1 MGVGTLRDD
10 LLSLPDVEQAEID
23 DDSATPSAV
32 RVRLAQGAD
41 PAATGEEIR
50 RILALHGL
58 RQENDVAPGS
68 TGSAATSSIDPETE
82 DSRESEDAPLARES
96 EVSASFPRR
105 GEDLDWVSVAEGR
118 NGVTVTAGSASDE
131 VSAVAAGSSV
141 AAVDQAV
148 VSAVA
153 ELAGAVSIPLI
164 CSLDERDLA
173 ATPVVTVVLEENGR
187 RLVGSA
193 VVEGGRAYAV
203 GRAVWTALSAR

>member
-68 TGSAATSSIDPETE
+68 TGSAATSSRTRPSHVIQKC
-82 DSRESEDAPLARES
+82 
-96 EVSASFPRR
+96 RR
-105 GEDLDWVSVAEGR
+105 HSHEEGR
-118 NGVTVTAGSASDE
+118 T
-131 VSAVAAGSSV
+131 
-141 AAVDQAV
+141 
-148 VSAVA
+148 
-153 ELAGAVSIPLI
+153 SI
-164 CSLDERDLA
+164 
-173 ATPVVTVVLEENGR
+173 G
-187 RLVGSA
+187 
-193 VVEGGRAYAV
+193 
-203 GRAVWTALSAR
+203 